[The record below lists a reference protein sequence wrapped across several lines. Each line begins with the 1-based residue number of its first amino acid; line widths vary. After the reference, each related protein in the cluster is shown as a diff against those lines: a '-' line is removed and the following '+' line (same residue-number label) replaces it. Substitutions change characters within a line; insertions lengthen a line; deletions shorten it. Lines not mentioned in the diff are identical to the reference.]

1 MKKKRFNEI
10 YDLLSRKIYNY
21 TLWLTRNEDATKDIV
36 QTVFIKLWKHQK
48 VFIEEKELE
57 AWLYTVARNASM
69 DFFRKCSRFTSF
81 RLKYARETPLYTTES
96 SDTKAIWNMLDILR
110 EKERS
115 ILFLHFKTGY
125 SYKKIAVVMQM
136 TESAVRISA
145 FRALKKM
152 RKKCARE
159 IA

>member
-1 MKKKRFNEI
+1 M
-10 YDLLSRKIYNY
+10 YDLYSGKIYNF
-21 TLWLTRNEDATKDIV
+21 TLWLTRNQDASKDIV
-36 QTVFIKLWKHQK
+36 QTVFIKLCKHKK
-48 VFIEEKELE
+48 VFLEERELE
-57 AWLYTVARNASM
+57 SWLYTVARNACM

-81 RLKYARETPLYTTES
+81 RLKYARETPLYTTEPKE
-96 SDTKAIWNMLDILR
+96 TRAIWNMLDILR
-110 EKERS
+110 KKERC

-125 SYKKIAVVMQM
+125 SYKKIAVVLQM

-159 IA
+159 IV